1 VDEFIELGTNVG
13 RNGALEIAAVHTD
26 TDLLFTEMDLRLIGD
41 EIFISEQHFH
51 AVALSL
57 YCCDFLHEE
66 YSFLENVL
74 VEAVFKQG

>member
-26 TDLLFTEMDLRLIGD
+26 TDLFFTEMDLRLIGD
-41 EIFISEQHFH
+41 EILICEQHFH
-51 AVALSL
+51 AVTLSL